1 MEMVT
6 LIGLMAATLTTVS
19 FVPQVVRAWR
29 SQSTKDV
36 SLAMFTI
43 LCTGVAMWLLYGI
56 IIGDLPIIVANS
68 VTLVLA
74 GSIIVAKLR
83 FG

>member
-1 MEMVT
+1 MVT